1 MKAKDYQLIP
11 MNDIDPEARELSVLW
26 VESDVKEMNW
36 IGDKH
41 KLASDFMNYAKVKN
55 KEMIEALKLA
65 KQTIRAHHGMG
76 MSRNQEMTMWN
87 IYESN
92 SPEMTKINK
101 ALKNK

>member
-41 KLASDFMNYAKVKN
+41 KLASDFMNYAKSKN
-55 KEMIEALKLA
+55 KELIEENNLLKDGY
-65 KQTIRAHHGMG
+65 KQISDFME
-76 MSRNQEMTMWN
+76 NN
-87 IYESN
+87 
-92 SPEMTKINK
+92 
-101 ALKNK
+101 LKKV